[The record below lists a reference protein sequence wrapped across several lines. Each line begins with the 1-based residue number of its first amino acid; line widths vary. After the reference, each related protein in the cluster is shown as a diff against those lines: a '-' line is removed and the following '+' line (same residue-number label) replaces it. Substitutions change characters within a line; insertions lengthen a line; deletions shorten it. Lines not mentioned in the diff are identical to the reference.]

1 MLGVVTEHP
10 ARLTKEFFVLVQLFY
25 STVGWWMSVAR
36 AILLSC
42 LFTSHL
48 SLLCLLCQYLDNS
61 LCMSF

>member
-48 SLLCLLCQYLDNS
+48 SLLCL
-61 LCMSF
+61 